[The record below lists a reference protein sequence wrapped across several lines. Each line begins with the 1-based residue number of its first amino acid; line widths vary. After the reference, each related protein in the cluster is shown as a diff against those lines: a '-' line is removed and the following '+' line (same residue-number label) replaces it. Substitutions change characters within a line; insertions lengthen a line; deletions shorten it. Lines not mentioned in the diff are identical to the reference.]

1 MWEASAHVCII
12 CINHNSVVSMGKRL
26 ENNGFS
32 MGRQELLEYLLKEV
46 EKFGF
51 SVFADEMF
59 PIPAIVNTDDKIMIY
74 SSIEVTPFEIAHE
87 LIHIIN
93 KDSHRGKYFDA
104 INPQEARANH
114 EAILLL
120 WEIFEAN
127 GGNYEYFNVFVNT
140 TDAPFEL
147 AESIIKNEYLELHE
161 AITEIFENEIKVSI
175 NKQEM
180 HDYIVDY
187 ISYFDVIEAINV
199 YQFLDHYHLSHNFFN
214 MAEKE
219 FQLLLGTN

>member
-1 MWEASAHVCII
+1 MS
-12 CINHNSVVSMGKRL
+12 
-26 ENNGFS
+26 
-32 MGRQELLEYLLKEV
+32 RQELLEYLLEEI
-46 EKFGF
+46 EKCGF
-51 SVFADEMF
+51 KICDIKSM
-59 PIPAIVNTDDKIMIY
+59 PLPAVVNVDARVMIY
-74 SSIEVTPFEIAHE
+74 NSDEATPFEVAHE

-93 KDSHRGKYFDA
+93 KDNHRGKYFDA
-104 INPQEARANH
+104 INPQEVRANH

-161 AITEIFENEIKVSI
+161 AITEIFEDEIKVSI

-187 ISYFDVIEAINV
+187 ISYFDVIESVNI
-199 YQFLDHYHLSHNFFN
+199 YQFLDRYHLSHNFYN
-214 MAEKE
+214 MAEIE
-219 FQLLLGTN
+219 FQQLLGAD

>member
-1 MWEASAHVCII
+1 MS
-12 CINHNSVVSMGKRL
+12 
-26 ENNGFS
+26 
-32 MGRQELLEYLLKEV
+32 RQELLEYLLEEI
-46 EKFGF
+46 EKCGF
-51 SVFADEMF
+51 KICDIKSM
-59 PIPAIVNTDDKIMIY
+59 PLPAVVNVDARVMIY
-74 SSIEVTPFEIAHE
+74 NSDEATPFEVAHE

-93 KDSHRGKYFDA
+93 KDNHRGKYFDA
-104 INPQEARANH
+104 INPQEVRANH

-127 GGNYEYFNVFVNT
+127 GGSYEYFNVFVNT

-161 AITEIFENEIKVSI
+161 AITEIFEDEIKVSI

-187 ISYFDVIEAINV
+187 ISYFDVIEAVNI
-199 YQFLDHYHLSHNFFN
+199 YQFLDRYHLSHNFYN
-214 MAEKE
+214 MAEIE
-219 FQLLLGTN
+219 FQHLLGTV

>member
-1 MWEASAHVCII
+1 MS
-12 CINHNSVVSMGKRL
+12 
-26 ENNGFS
+26 
-32 MGRQELLEYLLKEV
+32 RQELLEYLLEEI
-46 EKFGF
+46 EKCGF
-51 SVFADEMF
+51 KICDIKSM
-59 PIPAIVNTDDKIMIY
+59 PLPAVVNVDARVMIY
-74 SSIEVTPFEIAHE
+74 NSDEATPFEVAHE

-93 KDSHRGKYFDA
+93 KDNHRGKYFDA
-104 INPQEARANH
+104 INPQEVRANH

-127 GGNYEYFNVFVNT
+127 GGSYEYFNMFVNT

-161 AITEIFENEIKVSI
+161 AITEIFEDEIKVSI

-199 YQFLDHYHLSHNFFN
+199 CQFLDRYHLSHNLFN

>member
-1 MWEASAHVCII
+1 MS
-12 CINHNSVVSMGKRL
+12 
-26 ENNGFS
+26 
-32 MGRQELLEYLLKEV
+32 RQELLEYLLEEI
-46 EKFGF
+46 EKCGF
-51 SVFADEMF
+51 KICDIKSM
-59 PIPAIVNTDDKIMIY
+59 PLPAVVNVDARVMIY
-74 SSIEVTPFEIAHE
+74 NSDEATPFEVAHE

-93 KDSHRGKYFDA
+93 KDNHRGKYFDA
-104 INPQEARANH
+104 INPQEVRANH

-161 AITEIFENEIKVSI
+161 AITEIFEDEIKVSI
-175 NKQEM
+175 NKQQM

-199 YQFLDHYHLSHNFFN
+199 YQFLDRYHLSHNFFN

>member
-1 MWEASAHVCII
+1 MS
-12 CINHNSVVSMGKRL
+12 
-26 ENNGFS
+26 
-32 MGRQELLEYLLKEV
+32 RQELLEYLLKEV

-104 INPQEARANH
+104 INPQEFRANH

-120 WEIFEAN
+120 WEIFIAN
-127 GGNYEYFNVFVNT
+127 GGSYEYFNVFVNI

-161 AITEIFENEIKVSI
+161 AITEIFEDEIKVSI

-187 ISYFDVIEAINV
+187 ISYFDVIEDINV
-199 YQFLDHYHLSHNFFN
+199 YQFLDRYHLSHNFFN

>member
-1 MWEASAHVCII
+1 MS
-12 CINHNSVVSMGKRL
+12 
-26 ENNGFS
+26 
-32 MGRQELLEYLLKEV
+32 RQELLEYLLEEI
-46 EKFGF
+46 EKCGF
-51 SVFADEMF
+51 KICDIKSM
-59 PIPAIVNTDDKIMIY
+59 PLPAVVNVDARIMIY
-74 SSIEVTPFEIAHE
+74 NSDEATPFEVAHE

-93 KDSHRGKYFDA
+93 KDNHRGKYFDA
-104 INPQEARANH
+104 INPQEVRANH

-127 GGNYEYFNVFVNT
+127 GGSYEYFNVFVNI

-161 AITEIFENEIKVSI
+161 AITEIFEDEIKVSI

>member
-1 MWEASAHVCII
+1 MS
-12 CINHNSVVSMGKRL
+12 
-26 ENNGFS
+26 
-32 MGRQELLEYLLKEV
+32 RQELLEYLLEEI
-46 EKFGF
+46 EKCGF
-51 SVFADEMF
+51 KICDIKSM
-59 PIPAIVNTDDKIMIY
+59 PLPAVVNVDARVMIY
-74 SSIEVTPFEIAHE
+74 NSDEATPFEVAHE

-93 KDSHRGKYFDA
+93 KDNHRGKYFDA
-104 INPQEARANH
+104 INPQEVRANH

-120 WEIFEAN
+120 WEIFIAN
-127 GGNYEYFNVFVNT
+127 GGSYEYFNVFVNI

-161 AITEIFENEIKVSI
+161 AITEIFEDELKVSI

-180 HDYIVDY
+180 HEYIVDY

>member
-1 MWEASAHVCII
+1 MS
-12 CINHNSVVSMGKRL
+12 
-26 ENNGFS
+26 
-32 MGRQELLEYLLKEV
+32 RQELLEYLLEEI
-46 EKFGF
+46 EKCGF
-51 SVFADEMF
+51 KICDIKSM
-59 PIPAIVNTDDKIMIY
+59 PLPAVVNVDARVMIY
-74 SSIEVTPFEIAHE
+74 NSDEATPFEVAHE

-93 KDSHRGKYFDA
+93 KDKHRGKYFDA
-104 INPQEARANH
+104 INPQEVRANH

-127 GGNYEYFNVFVNT
+127 GGSYEYFNVFVNT

-161 AITEIFENEIKVSI
+161 AITEIFEDELKVSI

-180 HDYIVDY
+180 HEYIVDY

>member
-1 MWEASAHVCII
+1 MS
-12 CINHNSVVSMGKRL
+12 
-26 ENNGFS
+26 
-32 MGRQELLEYLLKEV
+32 RQDLLEYLLEEI
-46 EKFGF
+46 EKCGF
-51 SVFADEMF
+51 KICDIKSM
-59 PIPAIVNTDDKIMIY
+59 PLPAVVNVDARVMIY
-74 SSIEVTPFEIAHE
+74 NSDEATPFEVAHE

-93 KDSHRGKYFDA
+93 KDNHLGKYFDA
-104 INPQEARANH
+104 INPQEVRANH

-127 GGNYEYFNVFVNT
+127 GGSYEYFNVFVNT

-161 AITEIFENEIKVSI
+161 AITEIFEDEIKVSI

>member
-1 MWEASAHVCII
+1 MS
-12 CINHNSVVSMGKRL
+12 
-26 ENNGFS
+26 
-32 MGRQELLEYLLKEV
+32 RQELLEYLLKEV

-104 INPQEARANH
+104 INPQEVRANH

-120 WEIFEAN
+120 WEIFIAN
-127 GGNYEYFNVFVNT
+127 GGSYEYFNVFVNI

-161 AITEIFENEIKVSI
+161 AITEIFEDEIKVSI

-187 ISYFDVIEAINV
+187 ISYFDVIEDINV
-199 YQFLDHYHLSHNFFN
+199 YQFLDRYHLSHNFFN

>member
-1 MWEASAHVCII
+1 MS
-12 CINHNSVVSMGKRL
+12 
-26 ENNGFS
+26 
-32 MGRQELLEYLLKEV
+32 RQDLLEYLLEEI
-46 EKFGF
+46 EKCGF
-51 SVFADEMF
+51 KICDIKSM
-59 PIPAIVNTDDKIMIY
+59 PLPAVINVDARVMIY
-74 SSIEVTPFEIAHE
+74 NSDEATPFEVAHE

-93 KDSHRGKYFDA
+93 KDKHRGKYFDA
-104 INPQEARANH
+104 INPQEVRANH

-120 WEIFEAN
+120 WEIFIAN
-127 GGNYEYFNVFVNT
+127 GGSYEYFNVFVNI

-161 AITEIFENEIKVSI
+161 AITEIFEDEIKVSI

-187 ISYFDVIEAINV
+187 ISYFDVIEDINV
-199 YQFLDHYHLSHNFFN
+199 YQFLDRYHLSHNFFN

>member
-1 MWEASAHVCII
+1 MS
-12 CINHNSVVSMGKRL
+12 
-26 ENNGFS
+26 
-32 MGRQELLEYLLKEV
+32 RQEFLEYLLEEI
-46 EKFGF
+46 EKCGF
-51 SVFADEMF
+51 KICDIKSM
-59 PIPAIVNTDDKIMIY
+59 PLPAVINVDARVMIY
-74 SSIEVTPFEIAHE
+74 NYDEATPFEVAHE

-93 KDSHRGKYFDA
+93 KDNHRGKYFDA
-104 INPQEARANH
+104 INPQEVRANH

-127 GGNYEYFNVFVNT
+127 GGSYEYFNVFVNT

-161 AITEIFENEIKVSI
+161 AITEIFEDEIKVSI

-199 YQFLDHYHLSHNFFN
+199 YQFLDHYHLSHNLFN

>member
-1 MWEASAHVCII
+1 MS
-12 CINHNSVVSMGKRL
+12 
-26 ENNGFS
+26 
-32 MGRQELLEYLLKEV
+32 RQELLEYLLKEI
-46 EKFGF
+46 EKCGF
-51 SVFADEMF
+51 KICDIKSM
-59 PIPAIVNTDDKIMIY
+59 PLPAVVNVDARVMIY
-74 SSIEVTPFEIAHE
+74 NSDEATPFEVAHE

-93 KDSHRGKYFDA
+93 KDNHRGKYFDA
-104 INPQEARANH
+104 INPQEVRANH

-127 GGNYEYFNVFVNT
+127 GGSYEYFNVFVNT

-161 AITEIFENEIKVSI
+161 AITEIFEDEIKVSI

-187 ISYFDVIEAINV
+187 ISYFDVIESVNI
-199 YQFLDHYHLSHNFFN
+199 YQFLDRYHLSHNFYN

-219 FQLLLGTN
+219 FRLLLGTT

>member
-1 MWEASAHVCII
+1 MS
-12 CINHNSVVSMGKRL
+12 
-26 ENNGFS
+26 
-32 MGRQELLEYLLKEV
+32 RQELLEYLLEEI
-46 EKFGF
+46 EKCGF
-51 SVFADEMF
+51 KICDIKSM
-59 PIPAIVNTDDKIMIY
+59 PLPAVVNVDARVMIY
-74 SSIEVTPFEIAHE
+74 NSDEATPFEVAHE

-93 KDSHRGKYFDA
+93 KDNHRGKYFDA

-127 GGNYEYFNVFVNT
+127 GGSYEYFNVFVNI

-161 AITEIFENEIKVSI
+161 AITEIFEDEIKVSI

>member
-1 MWEASAHVCII
+1 MS
-12 CINHNSVVSMGKRL
+12 
-26 ENNGFS
+26 
-32 MGRQELLEYLLKEV
+32 RQELLEYLLEEI
-46 EKFGF
+46 EKCGF
-51 SVFADEMF
+51 KICDIKSM
-59 PIPAIVNTDDKIMIY
+59 PLPAVVNVDARVMIY
-74 SSIEVTPFEIAHE
+74 NSDEATPFEVAHE

-93 KDSHRGKYFDA
+93 KDNHRGKYFDA

-127 GGNYEYFNVFVNT
+127 GGSYEYFNVFVNT

-147 AESIIKNEYLELHE
+147 AESIIKNEYLEMHE
-161 AITEIFENEIKVSI
+161 AITEIFEDEIKVSI

>member
-1 MWEASAHVCII
+1 MS
-12 CINHNSVVSMGKRL
+12 
-26 ENNGFS
+26 
-32 MGRQELLEYLLKEV
+32 RQELLEYLLEEI
-46 EKFGF
+46 EKCGF
-51 SVFADEMF
+51 KICDIKSM
-59 PIPAIVNTDDKIMIY
+59 PLPAVVNVDARVMIY
-74 SSIEVTPFEIAHE
+74 NSDEATPFEVAHE

-93 KDSHRGKYFDA
+93 KDNHRGKYFDV
-104 INPQEARANH
+104 INPQEVRANH

-127 GGNYEYFNVFVNT
+127 GGSYEYFNVFVNT

-161 AITEIFENEIKVSI
+161 AITEIFEDEIKVSI

-199 YQFLDHYHLSHNFFN
+199 YQFLDRYHLSHNFFN

>member
-1 MWEASAHVCII
+1 MS
-12 CINHNSVVSMGKRL
+12 
-26 ENNGFS
+26 
-32 MGRQELLEYLLKEV
+32 RQELLEYLLEEI
-46 EKFGF
+46 EKCGF
-51 SVFADEMF
+51 KICDIKSM
-59 PIPAIVNTDDKIMIY
+59 PLPAVVNVDARVMIY
-74 SSIEVTPFEIAHE
+74 NSDEATPFEVAHE

-93 KDSHRGKYFDA
+93 KDNHRGKYFDA

-127 GGNYEYFNVFVNT
+127 GGSYEYFNVFVNT

-161 AITEIFENEIKVSI
+161 AITEIFEDEIKVSI

-199 YQFLDHYHLSHNFFN
+199 YQFLDRYHLSHNFFN

>member
-1 MWEASAHVCII
+1 MS
-12 CINHNSVVSMGKRL
+12 
-26 ENNGFS
+26 
-32 MGRQELLEYLLKEV
+32 RQELLEYLLEEI
-46 EKFGF
+46 EKCGF
-51 SVFADEMF
+51 KICDIKSM
-59 PIPAIVNTDDKIMIY
+59 PLPAVINVDARVMIY
-74 SSIEVTPFEIAHE
+74 NSDEATPFEVAHE

-93 KDSHRGKYFDA
+93 KDKHRGKYFDA
-104 INPQEARANH
+104 INPQEVRANH

-120 WEIFEAN
+120 WEIFIAN
-127 GGNYEYFNVFVNT
+127 GGSYEYFNVFVNI

-161 AITEIFENEIKVSI
+161 AITEIFEDEIKVSI

-187 ISYFDVIEAINV
+187 ISYFDVIEDINV
-199 YQFLDHYHLSHNFFN
+199 YQFLDRYHLSHNFFN

-219 FQLLLGTN
+219 FQLFLGTN

>member
-1 MWEASAHVCII
+1 
-12 CINHNSVVSMGKRL
+12 
-26 ENNGFS
+26 

-140 TDAPFEL
+140 TEAPFEL
-147 AESIIKNEYLELHE
+147 AESIIKNEYLEIHE
-161 AITEIFENEIKVSI
+161 AITEIFEDEIKVNI

-180 HDYIVDY
+180 HAYIVDY
-187 ISYFDVIEAINV
+187 ISYFDVIETVNI
-199 YQFLDHYHLSHNFFN
+199 YQFLDRYHLSHNFYN
-214 MAEKE
+214 MAEIE
-219 FQLLLGTN
+219 FQQLLDTV

>member
-1 MWEASAHVCII
+1 MS
-12 CINHNSVVSMGKRL
+12 
-26 ENNGFS
+26 
-32 MGRQELLEYLLKEV
+32 RQELLEYLLEEI
-46 EKFGF
+46 EKCGF
-51 SVFADEMF
+51 KICDIKSM
-59 PIPAIVNTDDKIMIY
+59 PLPAVVNVDARVMIY
-74 SSIEVTPFEIAHE
+74 NSDEATPFEVAHE

-127 GGNYEYFNVFVNT
+127 GGSYEYFNVFVNT

-161 AITEIFENEIKVSI
+161 AITEIFEDEIKISI

-199 YQFLDHYHLSHNFFN
+199 YQFLDRYHLSHNFFN

-219 FQLLLGTN
+219 FQLLLELIK

>member
-1 MWEASAHVCII
+1 MS
-12 CINHNSVVSMGKRL
+12 
-26 ENNGFS
+26 
-32 MGRQELLEYLLKEV
+32 RQELLEYLLEEI
-46 EKFGF
+46 EKCGF
-51 SVFADEMF
+51 KICDIKSM
-59 PIPAIVNTDDKIMIY
+59 PLPAVVNVDARVMIY
-74 SSIEVTPFEIAHE
+74 NSDEATPFEVAHE

-93 KDSHRGKYFDA
+93 KDNHRGKYFDA

-127 GGNYEYFNVFVNT
+127 GGSYEYFNVFVNT

-161 AITEIFENEIKVSI
+161 AITEIFEDEIKVSI

-199 YQFLDHYHLSHNFFN
+199 YQFLDRYHLSHNFFN

-219 FQLLLGTN
+219 FQLLL

>member
-1 MWEASAHVCII
+1 MS
-12 CINHNSVVSMGKRL
+12 
-26 ENNGFS
+26 
-32 MGRQELLEYLLKEV
+32 RQELLEYLLEEI
-46 EKFGF
+46 EKCGF
-51 SVFADEMF
+51 KICDIKSM
-59 PIPAIVNTDDKIMIY
+59 PLPAVVNVDARVMIY
-74 SSIEVTPFEIAHE
+74 NSDEATPFEVAHE

-93 KDSHRGKYFDA
+93 KDNHRGKYFDA

-114 EAILLL
+114 EAILLI

-127 GGNYEYFNVFVNT
+127 GGSYEYFNVFVNT

-161 AITEIFENEIKVSI
+161 AITEIFEDEIKVSI

>member
-1 MWEASAHVCII
+1 MPLPA
-12 CINHNSVVSMGKRL
+12 VVNIDAR
-26 ENNGFS
+26 
-32 MGRQELLEYLLKEV
+32 V
-46 EKFGF
+46 
-51 SVFADEMF
+51 
-59 PIPAIVNTDDKIMIY
+59 MIY
-74 SSIEVTPFEIAHE
+74 NSDEATPFEVAHE

-93 KDSHRGKYFDA
+93 KDNHRGKYFDA
-104 INPQEARANH
+104 INPQEVRANH

-127 GGNYEYFNVFVNT
+127 GGSYEYFNVFVNT

-147 AESIIKNEYLELHE
+147 AESIIKNEYLEMHE
-161 AITEIFENEIKVSI
+161 AINEIFEDEIKVSI
-175 NKQEM
+175 NKHEM

-187 ISYFDVIEAINV
+187 ISYFDVIEDVSI
-199 YQFLDHYHLSHNFFN
+199 YEFLDRYHLSHNLYN

>member
-1 MWEASAHVCII
+1 MS
-12 CINHNSVVSMGKRL
+12 
-26 ENNGFS
+26 
-32 MGRQELLEYLLKEV
+32 RQELLEYLLEEI
-46 EKFGF
+46 EKCGF
-51 SVFADEMF
+51 KICDIKSM
-59 PIPAIVNTDDKIMIY
+59 PLPAVVNVDARVMIY
-74 SSIEVTPFEIAHE
+74 NSDEATPFEVAHE

-93 KDSHRGKYFDA
+93 KDNHRGKYFDA
-104 INPQEARANH
+104 INPQEVRANH

-127 GGNYEYFNVFVNT
+127 GGSYEYFNVFVNT

-161 AITEIFENEIKVSI
+161 AITEIFEDELKVSI

-180 HDYIVDY
+180 HEYIVDY

-199 YQFLDHYHLSHNFFN
+199 YQFLDRYHLSHNFFN

-219 FQLLLGTN
+219 FQQLLGVG

>member
-1 MWEASAHVCII
+1 MS
-12 CINHNSVVSMGKRL
+12 
-26 ENNGFS
+26 
-32 MGRQELLEYLLKEV
+32 RQELLEYLLEEI
-46 EKFGF
+46 EKCGF
-51 SVFADEMF
+51 KICDIKSM
-59 PIPAIVNTDDKIMIY
+59 PLPAVVNVDARVMIY
-74 SSIEVTPFEIAHE
+74 NSDEATPFEVAHE

-93 KDSHRGKYFDA
+93 KDNHRGKYFDA

-127 GGNYEYFNVFVNT
+127 GGSYEYFNVFVNI

-161 AITEIFENEIKVSI
+161 AITEIFEDEIKVSI

-199 YQFLDHYHLSHNFFN
+199 YQFLDRYHLSHNFFN

-219 FQLLLGTN
+219 FQLLLGTD

>member
-1 MWEASAHVCII
+1 
-12 CINHNSVVSMGKRL
+12 
-26 ENNGFS
+26 

-74 SSIEVTPFEIAHE
+74 NSIEVTPFEIAHE

-93 KDSHRGKYFDA
+93 KDNHRGKYFDA
-104 INPQEARANH
+104 INPQEVRANH

-140 TDAPFEL
+140 TEAPFEL
-147 AESIIKNEYLELHE
+147 AESIIKNEYLEMHE
-161 AITEIFENEIKVSI
+161 AITEIFEDEIKVSI

-187 ISYFDVIEAINV
+187 ISYFDVIETVNI
-199 YQFLDHYHLSHNFFN
+199 YQFLDRYHLSHNFYN
-214 MAEKE
+214 MAKKE
-219 FQLLLGTN
+219 FQQLLFK

>member
-1 MWEASAHVCII
+1 MS
-12 CINHNSVVSMGKRL
+12 
-26 ENNGFS
+26 
-32 MGRQELLEYLLKEV
+32 RQELLEYLLKEI
-46 EKFGF
+46 EKCGF
-51 SVFADEMF
+51 KICDIKSM
-59 PIPAIVNTDDKIMIY
+59 PLPAVVNVDARVMIY
-74 SSIEVTPFEIAHE
+74 NSDEATPFEVAHE

-93 KDSHRGKYFDA
+93 KDNHRGKYFDA
-104 INPQEARANH
+104 INPQEVRANH

-127 GGNYEYFNVFVNT
+127 GGSYEYFNVFVNT

-161 AITEIFENEIKVSI
+161 AITEIFEDEIKVSI

-199 YQFLDHYHLSHNFFN
+199 YQFLDRYHLSHNFFN

>member
-1 MWEASAHVCII
+1 MS
-12 CINHNSVVSMGKRL
+12 
-26 ENNGFS
+26 
-32 MGRQELLEYLLKEV
+32 RQELLEYLLEEI
-46 EKFGF
+46 EKCGF
-51 SVFADEMF
+51 KICDIKSM
-59 PIPAIVNTDDKIMIY
+59 PLPAVVNVDARVMIY
-74 SSIEVTPFEIAHE
+74 NSDEATPFEVAHE

-93 KDSHRGKYFDA
+93 KDNHRGKYFDA
-104 INPQEARANH
+104 INPQEVRANH

-127 GGNYEYFNVFVNT
+127 GGSYEYFNVFVNT

-161 AITEIFENEIKVSI
+161 AITEIFEDEIKVSI

-199 YQFLDHYHLSHNFFN
+199 YQFLDRYHLSHNFFN

-219 FQLLLGTN
+219 FQQLLGVG

>member
-1 MWEASAHVCII
+1 MS
-12 CINHNSVVSMGKRL
+12 
-26 ENNGFS
+26 
-32 MGRQELLEYLLKEV
+32 RQELLEYLLEEI
-46 EKFGF
+46 EKCGF
-51 SVFADEMF
+51 KICDIKSM
-59 PIPAIVNTDDKIMIY
+59 PLPAVINVDARVMIY
-74 SSIEVTPFEIAHE
+74 NSDEATPFEVAHE

-93 KDSHRGKYFDA
+93 KDKHRGKYFDA
-104 INPQEARANH
+104 INPQEVRANH

-127 GGNYEYFNVFVNT
+127 GGSYEYFNVFVNT

-161 AITEIFENEIKVSI
+161 AITEIFEDEIKVSI

-187 ISYFDVIEAINV
+187 ISYFDVIEDINV
-199 YQFLDHYHLSHNFFN
+199 YQFLDRYHLSHNFFN